1 MKQLAGAV
9 AAVLVLAGS
18 GALQAQEAGPGVGDK
33 APAVVVHD
41 LSGKPVDLGQFL
53 GRRPVFLE
61 FWATWCESCKALLPR
76 VQASQAAYGNTVEFI
91 GINVTVNQTPD
102 AVRAY
107 LEQHRLR
114 LHPLY
119 DDEGTSIRAY
129 QVPATSY
136 VVIADRTG
144 RIVYTGMGASQKFDD
159 ALRQVSQP

>member
-1 MKQLAGAV
+1 VKQLAGAV

-18 GALQAQEAGPGVGDK
+18 GALQAQEAGPAVGDK

-53 GRRPVFLE
+53 GRKPVFLE

-76 VQASQAAYGNTVEFI
+76 VQAAQAAYGNTVEFI
-91 GINVTVNQTPD
+91 GINVTVNQTPG

-119 DDEGTSIRAY
+119 DDEGASIRAY

-136 VVIADRTG
+136 IVIADRTG

>member
-1 MKQLAGAV
+1 VKQLAGAV

-18 GALQAQEAGPGVGDK
+18 GALQAQEASPGVGDR

-76 VQASQAAYGNTVEFI
+76 VQAAQAAYGNTVEFI
-91 GINVTVNQTPD
+91 GINVTVNQTPG

-119 DDEGTSIRAY
+119 DDEGASIRAY

-136 VVIADRTG
+136 IVIADRTG